1 MERLSLVEK
10 SPYYWEEEPIIEKKQ
25 QNKLS
30 NKYRLIDLCCGAGG
44 LSAGFELTNLFEVV
58 LGLDI
63 YTSAMETFRHNH
75 PFSSTILGDIRKI
88 TDKMFL
94 DTIGNMQVNVV
105 AAGVPCQGF
114 SISNKKR
121 NAYDERNFMFLEVI
135 RLANNVEPDI
145 ILIENVSGMKSTGQ
159 GSFVKNIEQA
169 LSNVGTGY
177 NVTHGMVN
185 AVDFGVPQYRKRLIF
200 IGLKKKL
207 NINEFLF
214 PNPTHGNGLPLK
226 HTTVWDAISDLPF
239 ILSGESANEYR
250 SNPNSKYQELMRERS
265 QGLFNYQAPNH
276 PQATIKR
283 IEQTIPGQPMYE
295 NYKQR
300 IRLSWDTQSPTQLA
314 GGIRS
319 QFQFGH
325 PEVPRGLT
333 IRERARIQSFPDD
346 YIFKGGIVQGRVQ
359 TGNAVPPL
367 LAKAIAFQLGQVLTG
382 AGVG

>member
-1 MERLSLVEK
+1 VERLSLVEK